1 VAAHTSTVNA
11 TFKFIVPSVDAKGN
25 PVSDS
30 KRNRYIK
37 AIEGRSTAVN
47 GGFTRYESC
56 KGGYWSNSS
65 TLVLEN
71 VVVIETVGQNPFS
84 EEELVGFTRELD
96 QECLFVEVAGWCW
109 SFPSDTDR
117 RQEVSL
123 CREAIESKE
132 IVTIAR
138 EEVTKGAY
146 RFVQKLFDAKWNPI
160 FFSVLSDTEV
170 HQMICEGDR
179 VIKKV
184 VNDTTH

>member
-1 VAAHTSTVNA
+1 MTAHSSTANA
-11 TFKFIVPSVDAKGN
+11 TFKFIVPSLNTKGN
-25 PVSDS
+25 PLPEF

-47 GGFTRYESC
+47 GGFTRYEGC
-56 KGGYWSNSS
+56 KGGYWSNTR

-84 EEELVGFTRELD
+84 DEELVGFTRELE

-117 RQEVSL
+117 HQEVSL
-123 CREAIESKE
+123 CRETFESKE

-138 EEVTKGAY
+138 EKVTEGAY

-179 VIKKV
+179 VIQKV